1 MRLSCLISMTN
12 FKKALSLASRLVIQ
26 FQASD
31 FPPQRGSAHAQF
43 GRRFRRIGALP
54 QHLLDRLL
62 LDLGHLVEPAGTAVA
77 KVTVVPAPLWSANF
91 TPTLKALN
99 GCAIAASTRA

>member
-1 MRLSCLISMTN
+1 MRLSRLISMTN

-31 FPPQRGSAHAQF
+31 FAPQRGPAHAQF

-62 LDLGHLVEPAGTAVA
+62 LDLGHLVEPAGRLPGSDVPFLRGIGQDLGQ
-77 KVTVVPAPLWSANF
+77 KVF
-91 TPTLKALN
+91 
-99 GCAIAASTRA
+99 GIAA